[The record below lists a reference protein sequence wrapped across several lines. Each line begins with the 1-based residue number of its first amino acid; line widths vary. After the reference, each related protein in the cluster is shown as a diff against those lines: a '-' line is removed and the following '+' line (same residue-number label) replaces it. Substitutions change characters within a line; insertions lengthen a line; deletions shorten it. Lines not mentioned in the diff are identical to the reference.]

1 MVYIRF
7 TEKAELLEIRKDYM
21 RSSEEIKMD
30 FETVLGKIAL
40 ITQPFKMRIVGET
53 RSGGFMANMLV
64 HTIVEDNLFFIHKF
78 EDVGKNIIDII
89 QAYSKAKKK
98 GYLRMD
104 GIVESIREP
113 YKNYFVEIRPLK
125 GRYKYITI
133 RMDNYLNS
141 IYVEGNNKTLEIIN
155 EQIRYAVEIKIDQLF
170 TIVYF
175 DAKRKADI
183 ERQCRMYSK
192 IYRCETKGYVYSNRG
207 YGVYTLFIP
216 DTKPPRI
223 LYSMGELLMPT
234 CKCKIHVNK
243 YTGDYYGAY
252 VYVKDDLVK
261 LLHPDQQII

>member
-64 HTIVEDNLFFIHKF
+64 Y
-78 EDVGKNIIDII
+78 NIIERELWYVDDYYEIGRNMLDII
-89 QAYSKAKKK
+89 QAYSKAKRK

-104 GIVESIREP
+104 GVIDSIREP
-113 YKNYFVEIRPLK
+113 YKNYFVEIRPFK

-141 IYVEGNNKTLEIIN
+141 IYVEGSNETLRIVYKQIKNDPNTRIERLFRII
-155 EQIRYAVEIKIDQLF
+155 
-170 TIVYF
+170 YF

-192 IYRCETKGYVYSNRG
+192 IYRCETKGYVYSRRG
-207 YGVYTLFIP
+207 YNAYTLFIP
-216 DTKPPRI
+216 DIKPPKT
-223 LYSMGELLMPT
+223 LYSMGELLIPT

-261 LLHPDQQII
+261 TLKI